1 MTTKATTLMK
11 NAQIEKSK
19 QTIDQLVSFYA
30 KKEQFF
36 KKYVPIQQTI
46 IKKLMNAPEITMTRL
61 K

>member
-30 KKEQFF
+30 KKE
-36 KKYVPIQQTI
+36 
-46 IKKLMNAPEITMTRL
+46 
-61 K
+61 